1 MPNIDGE
8 ITELELENKLIE
20 QLHLQFHSSDM
31 EDAFVRVHN
40 DNQLY
45 QNLRRQIDRF
55 NGIILSDSEF
65 RRLVW

>member
-1 MPNIDGE
+1 MRDMPNIEGE

-20 QLHLQFHSSDM
+20 QLRLQFHSSDA

-45 QNLRRQIDRF
+45 QNL
-55 NGIILSDSEF
+55 SK
-65 RRLVW
+65 